1 MDRQIIHTWFYF
13 ILGPVYKKSKHMS
26 PETLKEKKKLN
37 CAHTNLFWDLTTTC
51 REKGATQH

>member
-1 MDRQIIHTWFYF
+1 MDRQIMHT
-13 ILGPVYKKSKHMS
+13 LGPVYKKSKHMS